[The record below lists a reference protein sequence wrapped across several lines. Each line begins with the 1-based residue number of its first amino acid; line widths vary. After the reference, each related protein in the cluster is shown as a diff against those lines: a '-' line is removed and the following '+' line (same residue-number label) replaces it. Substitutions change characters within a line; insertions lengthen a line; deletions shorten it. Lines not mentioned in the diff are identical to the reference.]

1 MRTGLI
7 QYNLNERGRALT
19 GKPRQFNVAKVAAFI
34 NGARTQERIKK
45 RDMFGY
51 YGHWPRLKFGM
62 MPPEGGIYQGKLV
75 KLEPAIATVHLK
87 AFPDGTI
94 EHEEEFL
101 DTDAGRTAQ
110 KMFESKKGG
119 FSSALSEVEGRF
131 FGFDYVNEPNFDDN
145 RGYVLDAATE
155 DDAGAILDDA
165 VIADYNQNLH
175 GMLAMLDS
183 AQASLGTAQAD
194 HARALEI
201 IARLET
207 ENEQYLAML
216 ASGRVA
222 LDSAAS
228 LPVCVG
234 KHILD
239 SIRADAAEFKH
250 AVLPGIVMPEQPD
263 ERVVTG
269 LVNRLLRR

>member
-1 MRTGLI
+1 MRTGVI
-7 QYNLNERGRALT
+7 QYNLNDRGRELT
-19 GKPRQFNVAKVAAFI
+19 GKPRHFNIDKVAAFI
-34 NGARTQERIKK
+34 NGARTQERIQK

-51 YGHWPRLKFGM
+51 YGHWPRVKFGM

-75 KLEPAIATVHLK
+75 KLEPAISTIHLK
-87 AFPDGTI
+87 AYPDGTI

-101 DTDAGRTAQ
+101 ATDAGRTAQ

-145 RGYVLDAATE
+145 RGYVLDAASA
-155 DDAGAILDDA
+155 DDGGVVLDDA

-175 GMLAMLDS
+175 GMLALLDS
-183 AQASLGTAQAD
+183 AQASLGDARAD
-194 HARALEI
+194 HERALTV
-201 IARLET
+201 IARLEE

-216 ASGRVA
+216 ASRQVS
-222 LDSAAS
+222 LDSAGA
-228 LPVCVG
+228 LPMVVS
-234 KHILD
+234 KSTLN
-239 SIRADAAEFKH
+239 SMRAGAAEFKR
-250 AVLPGIVMPEQPD
+250 AILPGIVVPDQPESRCVD
-263 ERVVTG
+263 N

>member
-1 MRTGLI
+1 MRTGVI
-7 QYNLNERGRALT
+7 QYNLNDRGRELT
-19 GKPRQFNVAKVAAFI
+19 GKPRQFNIGKVAAFI
-34 NGARTQERIKK
+34 NGARTQERIQK

-51 YGHWPRLKFGM
+51 YGHWPRVKFGM

-75 KLEPAIATVHLK
+75 KLEPAISTVHLK

-101 DTDAGRTAQ
+101 ETDAGRTAQ

-145 RGYVLDAATE
+145 RGYVLDAAT
-155 DDAGAILDDA
+155 DDGGAILDDA

-175 GMLAMLDS
+175 GMLALLDS
-183 AQASLGTAQAD
+183 AQASLGDARAD
-194 HARALEI
+194 HERALAV
-201 IARLET
+201 IARLEG

-216 ASGRVA
+216 AGRQTS
-222 LDSAAS
+222 LDSARV
-228 LPVCVG
+228 LPVMVS
-234 KHILD
+234 KAELNAK
-239 SIRADAAEFKH
+239 RADIAEFKR
-250 AVLPGIVMPEQPD
+250 AILPGIVVPD
-263 ERVVTG
+263 QVGGRSVDN

>member
-1 MRTGLI
+1 MRTGVI
-7 QYNLNERGRALT
+7 QYNLNDRGRELT
-19 GKPRQFNVAKVAAFI
+19 GKPRHFNIDKVAAFI
-34 NGARTQERIKK
+34 NGARTQERIQK

-51 YGHWPRLKFGM
+51 YGHWPRVKFGM

-75 KLEPAIATVHLK
+75 KLEPAISTIHLK

-101 DTDAGRTAQ
+101 ETDAGRTAQ

-145 RGYVLDAATE
+145 RGYVLDAAT
-155 DDAGAILDDA
+155 DDGGAILDDA

-175 GMLAMLDS
+175 GMLALLDS
-183 AQASLGTAQAD
+183 AQASLGDARSD
-194 HARALEI
+194 HERALTV
-201 IARLET
+201 IARLEE

-216 ASGRVA
+216 AGRQVS
-222 LDSAAS
+222 LDSAGS
-228 LPVCVG
+228 LPMMVSKAG
-234 KHILD
+234 LNAM
-239 SIRADAAEFKH
+239 RENAAEFKR
-250 AVLPGIVMPEQPD
+250 AILPSIVVPDQPEGRGVD
-263 ERVVTG
+263 N

>member
-1 MRTGLI
+1 MRTGVI
-7 QYNLNERGRALT
+7 QYNLNDRGRELT
-19 GKPRQFNVAKVAAFI
+19 GKPRQFNVGKVAAFI

-51 YGHWPRLKFGM
+51 YGHWPRVKFGM

-75 KLEPAIATVHLK
+75 KLEPAISTVHLK
-87 AFPDGTI
+87 ACPDGTI

-101 DTDAGRTAQ
+101 ETDAGRTAQ

-145 RGYVLDAATE
+145 RGYVLDAASV
-155 DDAGAILDDA
+155 DDGGAILDDA

-175 GMLAMLDS
+175 GMLALLDS
-183 AQASLGTAQAD
+183 AQASLGDVRAD
-194 HARALEI
+194 HERALTV
-201 IARLET
+201 IARLEE

-216 ASGRVA
+216 AGRQVA

-228 LPVCVG
+228 LPMIVS
-234 KHILD
+234 KDTLN
-239 SIRADAAEFKH
+239 SMRAGAAEFKR
-250 AVLPGIVMPEQPD
+250 AILPGIVMPDQPEGRSVD
-263 ERVVTG
+263 N

>member
-1 MRTGLI
+1 MRTGVI
-7 QYNLNERGRALT
+7 QYNLNDRGRELT
-19 GKPRQFNVAKVAAFI
+19 GKPRHFNIDKVAAFI
-34 NGARTQERIKK
+34 NGARTQERIQK

-51 YGHWPRLKFGM
+51 YGHWPRVKFGM

-75 KLEPAIATVHLK
+75 KLEPAISTIHLK

-101 DTDAGRTAQ
+101 ETDAGRTAQ

-145 RGYVLDAATE
+145 RGYVLDTASA
-155 DDAGAILDDA
+155 DDGGAILDDA

-175 GMLAMLDS
+175 GMLALLDS
-183 AQASLGTAQAD
+183 AQTSLGDARAD
-194 HARALEI
+194 HERALMV
-201 IARLET
+201 IARLEE

-216 ASGRVA
+216 AGRQAA
-222 LDSAAS
+222 LDSAGS
-228 LPVCVG
+228 LPMMVSKAG
-234 KHILD
+234 LNAM
-239 SIRADAAEFKH
+239 RADAAEFKR
-250 AVLPGIVMPEQPD
+250 AILPGIVVPDQPEGRCVD
-263 ERVVTG
+263 N

>member
-1 MRTGLI
+1 VI
-7 QYNLNERGRALT
+7 QYNLNERGRELT
-19 GKPRQFNVAKVAAFI
+19 GKPRHFNIDKVAAFI
-34 NGARTQERIKK
+34 NGARTQERIQK

-51 YGHWPRLKFGM
+51 YGHWPRVKFGM

-101 DTDAGRTAQ
+101 ATDAGRTAQ

-145 RGYVLDAATE
+145 RGYVLDAANA
-155 DDAGAILDDA
+155 DDGGGILDDA

-175 GMLAMLDS
+175 GMLALLDS
-183 AQASLGTAQAD
+183 AQASLGDARAD
-194 HARALEI
+194 HERALTV
-201 IARLET
+201 IARLEE

-216 ASGRVA
+216 AGRQA
-222 LDSAAS
+222 TLDSAGS
-228 LPVCVG
+228 LPMMVSKAGVNAM
-234 KHILD
+234 
-239 SIRADAAEFKH
+239 RAGAAEFKR
-250 AVLPGIVMPEQPD
+250 AILPGIVVPD
-263 ERVVTG
+263 QAEGRSVDN